1 MPGAGELMFW
11 HATMPHPCNV
21 AAADGGAG
29 VVVARRAENCRIRR
43 DAASEGR
50 EQRDEVM
57 RALEVGR
64 R

>member
-1 MPGAGELMFW
+1 MRKSLIILTVALL
-11 HATMPHPCNV
+11 CNV

-29 VVVARRAENCRIRR
+29 VVVARRAEYCRIRR